1 MYYLNTLERLFI
13 WPCSIPSMSMT
24 WAARRGSWP
33 GFAVGPRSAKMENPF
48 ATPLVI
54 GLVHDAS
61 LEEKHLVRRKH
72 SSDEEIVNK
81 GQFMGYLTKFNQHL
95 CFFNH
100 QLAGGVIYVWLFHHT
115 KTRMMVEMRSIF
127 GVWAKHGQTTQQQGW
142 RESFRGSGFSFR
154 EKSYGELTSS
164 CVGQGGII

>member
-1 MYYLNTLERLFI
+1 MGLYYLNTLERLFI
-13 WPCSIPSMSMT
+13 WQCSIPSMSMT

-81 GQFMGYLTKFNQHL
+81 GQFMGYLSNFNQHYVFL
-95 CFFNH
+95 IINWPGGSYMYGCFTI
-100 QLAGGVIYVWLFHHT
+100 Q
-115 KTRMMVEMRSIF
+115 K
-127 GVWAKHGQTTQQQGW
+127 QG
-142 RESFRGSGFSFR
+142 
-154 EKSYGELTSS
+154 
-164 CVGQGGII
+164 